1 MDRAVTPLSYFL
13 LGKVVCWEM
22 KKVLVCALVLAAAL
36 FASSPALAWDPA
48 KQKNL
53 GQDHVKMQWYL
64 LDYGK
69 KDGVLFAVA
78 RKYYTN
84 TSVKQQTVDL
94 LMSKYSLS
102 PEVAGSLYFTEYGY
116 EYTPDGKQ
124 FAVTYL
130 KHFDMLGNEIY
141 GTVFDGSAEAT
152 KKVFAAVDPKST
164 PGKGLAYARG
174 KAPAPEKKAPAK
186 KVSGKKASAKKVKV
200 KK

>member
-1 MDRAVTPLSYFL
+1 MRKGL
-13 LGKVVCWEM
+13 L
-22 KKVLVCALVLAAAL
+22 CALILGTAVA
-36 FASSPALAWDPA
+36 ASSPALAWDTA

-53 GQDHVKMQWYL
+53 GQDHIKMQWYL

-69 KDGVLFAVA
+69 KDNVLFAVA

-102 PEVAGSLYFTEYGY
+102 PEVADSLYFTEYGY

-130 KHFDMLGNEIY
+130 RHFNMLGHQIY
-141 GTVFDGSAEAT
+141 GTDFDNSTDAR

-164 PGKGLAYARG
+164 PGKGLAYAQG
-174 KAPAPEKKAPAK
+174 KVPAPQKAAPAK
-186 KVSGKKASAKKVKV
+186 KAGKVKV
-200 KK
+200 KKK

>member
-1 MDRAVTPLSYFL
+1 MKKGLLCALL
-13 LGKVVCWEM
+13 LGM
-22 KKVLVCALVLAAAL
+22 MAAA
-36 FASSPALAWDPA
+36 ASPALAWDPA

-53 GQDHVKMQWYL
+53 GQDHIKMQWYL

-69 KDGVLFAVA
+69 QDNVLFAIS

-141 GTVFDGSAEAT
+141 GTVFDNSSEAT
-152 KKVFAAVDPKST
+152 KKVFAAVTPNST
-164 PGKGLAYARG
+164 PGKGLAYAQG
-174 KAPAPEKKAPAK
+174 KTPAPQKSAPAKPVKPAKKAPAK
-186 KVSGKKASAKKVKV
+186 VKV
-200 KK
+200 KKK

>member
-1 MDRAVTPLSYFL
+1 
-13 LGKVVCWEM
+13 M
-22 KKVLVCALVLAAAL
+22 KKGLLCALILGMVAAVC
-36 FASSPALAWDPA
+36 SPALAWDPA

-53 GQDHVKMQWYL
+53 GQDHIKMQWYL

-69 KDGVLFAVA
+69 KDDALFAVA

-124 FAVTYL
+124 FAIKIGRAHV
-130 KHFDMLGNEIY
+130 
-141 GTVFDGSAEAT
+141 
-152 KKVFAAVDPKST
+152 
-164 PGKGLAYARG
+164 
-174 KAPAPEKKAPAK
+174 
-186 KVSGKKASAKKVKV
+186 
-200 KK
+200 

>member
-1 MDRAVTPLSYFL
+1 MKKGLLCALL
-13 LGKVVCWEM
+13 LGTAV
-22 KKVLVCALVLAAAL
+22 A
-36 FASSPALAWDPA
+36 ASSPALAWDAA

-53 GQDHVKMQWYL
+53 GSDHIKMQWYL

-69 KDGVLFAVA
+69 KDNVPFAVA

-94 LMSKYSLS
+94 LMSKYNLS

-141 GTVFDGSAEAT
+141 GTVFDNSSDAQ

-164 PGKGLAYARG
+164 PGKGLAYAQG
-174 KAPAPEKKAPAK
+174 KTPAAQKATPAK
-186 KVSGKKASAKKVKV
+186 KSGKVKV
-200 KK
+200 RKKK

>member
-1 MDRAVTPLSYFL
+1 MKKGLLCALL
-13 LGKVVCWEM
+13 LGM
-22 KKVLVCALVLAAAL
+22 VLSV
-36 FASSPALAWDPA
+36 SSPVLAWDPA

-53 GQDHVKMQWYL
+53 GQDHIKMQWYL

-69 KDGVLFAVA
+69 KDNVPFAIA

-116 EYTPDGKQ
+116 EYTPDGKK

-141 GTVFDGSAEAT
+141 GTVFDGSSDAT

-164 PGKGLAYARG
+164 PGKGLAYAQG
-174 KAPAPEKKAPAK
+174 KASAQQKAA
-186 KVSGKKASAKKVKV
+186 SGKKTKAPKVKV
-200 KK
+200 KKK